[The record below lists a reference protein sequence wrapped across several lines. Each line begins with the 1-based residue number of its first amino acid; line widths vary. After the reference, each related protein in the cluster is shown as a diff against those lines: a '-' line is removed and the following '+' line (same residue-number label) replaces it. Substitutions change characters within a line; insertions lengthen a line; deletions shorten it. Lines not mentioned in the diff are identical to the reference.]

1 MGQAQQQRINLG
13 HVAREWKSVFAPPV
27 PYVPA
32 DAVTQSLV
40 GRLPEIEAG
49 EITSRQYSQGV
60 EQHFVE
66 GERLIEE
73 RVRMQRGRLEQ
84 AVWEQK
90 RLHSGQLDRVAV
102 QISLRMDQ
110 LAQQQYL
117 QLFQIAQHQKS
128 LLEQQACSLT
138 MEYLHREMQGK
149 MSRNQVESQDHLRR
163 QLQLLDQEA
172 FMKPLNAMLPYTPE
186 GLVAARPEGLLAARG
201 NIKTMGMYG

>member
-117 QLFQIAQHQKS
+117 QLFQTAQHQKS

-138 MEYLHREMQGK
+138 MEYLHREMQSK

-163 QLQLLDQEA
+163 QLQMLNQDEM
-172 FMKPLNAMLPYTPE
+172 MKPLNAMLPYTPE
-186 GLVAARPEGLLAARG
+186 GLVAPRASSRHSV
-201 NIKTMGMYG
+201 GMYGTL